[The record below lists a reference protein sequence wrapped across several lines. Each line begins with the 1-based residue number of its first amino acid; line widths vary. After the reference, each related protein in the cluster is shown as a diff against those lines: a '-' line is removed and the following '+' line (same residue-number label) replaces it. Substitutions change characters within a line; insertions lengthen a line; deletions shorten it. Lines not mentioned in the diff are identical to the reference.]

1 MLLLEN
7 KGAIVTGASTLIGA
21 AVARALV
28 GQGAK
33 VVLADVDADK
43 GEKLAGELGG
53 KAVFVKTDVCA
64 DEQIDGA
71 VASAMKFCG
80 RIDVLVNIAA
90 AYVDNGP
97 ASPREDWLKS
107 FDINLFGAVMFL
119 RAVRPHMAAVGGG
132 AVVNFGSTSAHVAQA
147 GRWTYPATKA
157 AMLQFTRSAALDLAA
172 DGIRVNAVSP
182 GWTWSGI
189 LDLISGGD
197 LEKTNRVA
205 APFHM
210 LKRVATPEEVANA
223 VTFLCTPQSS
233 FITGANLPVD
243 GGYSAMGPE
252 QMLSPIAQLMG

>member
-1 MLLLEN
+1 MSLLEN
-7 KGAIVTGASTLIGA
+7 KTAIVTGASTLIGA

-28 GQGAK
+28 AEGAR
-33 VVLADVDADK
+33 VILADVDVAK
-43 GEKLAGELGG
+43 GELVAAELGD
-53 KAVFVKTDVCA
+53 KALFCRTDVTS
-64 DEQIDGA
+64 DEDIA
-71 VASAMKFCG
+71 NLVKRASAGTG
-80 RIDVLVNIAA
+80 RIDLLVNLAA

-97 ASPREDWLKS
+97 ASPRDEWRQS
-107 FDINLFGAVMFL
+107 FDVNLFGAVMLL
-119 RAVRPHMAAVGGG
+119 RAVRPWMVAAGGG

-172 DGIRVNAVSP
+172 EGIRVNAVSP

-197 LEKTNRVA
+197 QAKTNQVA

-210 LKRVATPEEVANA
+210 LKRIGMPEEVANA
-223 VTFLCTPQSS
+223 VVFLCSPKAS
-233 FITGANLPVD
+233 FITGANFAVD

-252 QMLSPIAQLMG
+252 QGLSPIAQLIA